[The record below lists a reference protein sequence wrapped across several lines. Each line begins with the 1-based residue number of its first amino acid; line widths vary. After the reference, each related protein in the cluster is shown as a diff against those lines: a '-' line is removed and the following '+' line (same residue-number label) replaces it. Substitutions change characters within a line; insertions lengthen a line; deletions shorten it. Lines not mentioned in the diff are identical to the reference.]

1 MSAQQ
6 LRAPFPY
13 FGGKYRAASLVW
25 DALGDPGGYV
35 EPFAGS
41 AAVLLGRPENSVRR
55 VETINDA
62 DGWLINTWRAI
73 QLSPDETAEACWGP
87 VSEVDYH
94 ARLAYLQERRGPELI
109 SWLEGDPENHDPKL
123 AAWWLYVVSCGI
135 GDPWGGGPWRVV
147 EGHLVNT
154 SGTQGRE
161 STGVNRELPHLG
173 NAGRGIH
180 RALPHLGNAGQGE
193 LAAYFR
199 ALQARLA
206 SVRITCGDWK
216 RVLQPSV
223 TRATAGNSVTGIF
236 LDPPYTTSGDLYEH
250 TSDGISAEVE
260 EWCKT
265 APPEYRIVLAGYE
278 HEHDGLLAHGWRV
291 ETGKAGRGAGY
302 NTDSKAGRRER
313 LWMSPAC
320 LNSTPALFELG
331 GDAA

>member
-1 MSAQQ
+1 M
-6 LRAPFPY
+6 
-13 FGGKYRAASLVW
+13 
-25 DALGDPGGYV
+25 
-35 EPFAGS
+35 
-41 AAVLLGRPENSVRR
+41 
-55 VETINDA
+55 
-62 DGWLINTWRAI
+62 
-73 QLSPDETAEACWGP
+73 
-87 VSEVDYH
+87 
-94 ARLAYLQERRGPELI
+94 
-109 SWLEGDPENHDPKL
+109 
-123 AAWWLYVVSCGI
+123 
-135 GDPWGGGPWRVV
+135 V
-147 EGHLVNT
+147 EGRLVNT
-154 SGTQGRE
+154 SGTQGQE

-173 NAGRGIH
+173 NAGKGIH

-236 LDPPYTTSGDLYEH
+236 LDPPYATSGDLYAH

-278 HEHDGLLAHGWRV
+278 HEHDGLLTHGWRV
-291 ETGKAGRGAGY
+291 ETGKSGGGAGY